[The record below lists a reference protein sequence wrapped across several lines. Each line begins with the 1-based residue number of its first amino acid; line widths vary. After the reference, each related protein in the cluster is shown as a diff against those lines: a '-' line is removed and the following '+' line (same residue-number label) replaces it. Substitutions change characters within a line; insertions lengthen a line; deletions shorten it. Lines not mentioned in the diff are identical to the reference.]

1 MTQPII
7 FPGLNLTLT
16 IDPVAFR
23 LMGFEI
29 RWYGIIIAFGI
40 GLGLFL
46 ALRHAHRFG
55 FQENNILDFLLIV
68 IPFAVVGARLYFV
81 AFKWDQYKDNPIS
94 ILYFH
99 QGGLAIYGAV
109 IVSIIIA
116 FLYTGKRKLNRMAF
130 IDFLIPYLAL
140 GQAIGRWG
148 NFVNQ
153 EAHGMTTDV
162 PWRMDIYVSEAQKR
176 FSVHPTFLYESL
188 GNFALFFLLIWFRK
202 HKKKHGGVFLL
213 YLSLYG
219 LLRCIV
225 EGMRTDSLYWGRFRV
240 SQLLAGILFI
250 TTGIAFLLLQ
260 ISGKHKTTSDSL
272 STKV

>member
-7 FPGLNLTLT
+7 FPGLNLTIN
-16 IDPVAFR
+16 IDPVALRF
-23 LMGFEI
+23 LGLEI
-29 RWYGIIIAFGI
+29 RWYGIIIACGL

-46 ALRHAHRFG
+46 ALRHAPHFG
-55 FQENNILDFLLIV
+55 FHENDILDFMLIV
-68 IPFAVVGARLYFV
+68 LPLAVVGARLYYV
-81 AFKWDQYKDNPIS
+81 AFMWDQYKENLIS
-94 ILYFH
+94 ILYIN

-109 IVSIIIA
+109 IVSIIVA

-148 NFVNQ
+148 NFVNR

-162 PWRMDIYVSEAQKR
+162 LWRMEIYVAEAQKR
-176 FSVHPTFLYESL
+176 LSVHPTFLYESL

-202 HKKKHGGVFLL
+202 HKKKDGEVFAL

-225 EGMRTDSLYWGRFRV
+225 EGMRTDSLFWGQFRV
-240 SQLLAGILFI
+240 SQVLAGILFI
-250 TTGIAFLLLQ
+250 TMGIVFLALQ
-260 ISGKHKTTSDSL
+260 FSRKNNNVKT
-272 STKV
+272 